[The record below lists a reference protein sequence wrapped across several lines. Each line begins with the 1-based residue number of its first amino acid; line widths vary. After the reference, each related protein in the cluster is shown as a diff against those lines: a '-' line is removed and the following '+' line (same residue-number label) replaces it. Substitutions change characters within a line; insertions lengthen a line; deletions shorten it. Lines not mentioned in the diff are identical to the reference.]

1 MAEAAARAVPL
12 SKVEIIE
19 MLELRVDMA
28 ARSAGGKDAS
38 AAGTRS
44 TTQLSARKIYV
55 QPERLC
61 AAAAGAIGQAA
72 SLSAHHA

>member
-1 MAEAAARAVPL
+1 MAEAAAGAVPL

-38 AAGTRS
+38 GRYKKHDT
-44 TTQLSARKIYV
+44 ARKIYM

-72 SLSAHHA
+72 SLSAHHR